1 MALIPKEQRAADSTE
16 KKLAD
21 KTAASANADGTAGAE
36 QMTDQHDQPSAANII
51 KLTENQ
57 PAVPAMDERDS
68 DAVPIKSPPVGMTT
82 EVYSLPVDHRNTHLY
97 VKGWVMK
104 DSTKPPI
111 VIVHDLGE
119 NIGLF
124 RRCAHLLCQQGYSV
138 YGFDLRGHG
147 RSGQILG
154 HIPKFDALLSDLLQ
168 VTSWVKFANNRR
180 KPFVIG
186 QGIGALITIYF
197 QKVFAG
203 YVGNTVLVSP
213 VISDDNYPSRAKR
226 FLIKLLAEINPTQRL
241 PHSLTPK
248 FLSRKAKIKKDQA
261 SKGMLSNYRI
271 TANFAKELIIAVTGA
286 ESAFHSSHK
295 KSLILYP
302 LGSKLSNFEAFN
314 QTLLGHPRNHLITC
328 FPLEAKTSNLLSGK
342 NQQLKDNIKRIVSWL
357 DDNAHESYAGD
368 DIIPADVELPPS
380 QAAQQEQEQ
389 DHGDEPI
396 EPTANAS

>member
-16 KKLAD
+16 KKPAD
-21 KTAASANADGTAGAE
+21 NASSIGDGAVGAE
-36 QMTDQHDQPSAANII
+36 QVDSLQDQPIVPKII
-51 KLTENQ
+51 KLAEQQ
-57 PAVPAMDERDS
+57 PTVPAMDDRDN
-68 DAVPIKSPPVGMTT
+68 DAVPIKSPPAGMTT

-104 DSTKPPI
+104 GSTKPPI

-197 QKVFAG
+197 QKVFPS
-203 YVGNTVLVSP
+203 YIGNTVLVSP
-213 VISDDNYPSRAKR
+213 VISDDNYPSRLKR

-241 PHSLTPK
+241 PNGLTPK
-248 FLSRKAKIKKDQA
+248 FLSRKAKMKKDQTA
-261 SKGMLSNYRI
+261 KGMLSTYRI

-286 ESAFHSSHK
+286 ESAFHSSQK

-342 NQQLKDNIKRIVSWL
+342 NQQLKENIQRIVSWL
-357 DDNAHESYAGD
+357 GEHAHESYVGET
-368 DIIPADVELPPS
+368 IIPTSTEPLPS
-380 QAAQQEQEQ
+380 KAAQLEPEQELKQ
-389 DHGDEPI
+389 DDKPNQ
-396 EPTANAS
+396 PTANAS